1 MDEVRFILPEKK
13 AGRLHIL
20 AAVSGG
26 ADSVAM
32 LALLKEAA
40 GRRSFTLTAA
50 HFEHGI
56 RAEDSFADAAFVRA
70 LCGEWGI
77 PLIEGQAD
85 VPALAKACSVGL
97 ETAARQARYDFLMN
111 AREQAGA
118 DYIALAHHR
127 DDQAETVL
135 MHLLRGCGLRGAAG
149 MKTQDGVLYRPLLDI
164 PKETLVGYL
173 QNRGIPWREDATN
186 AVADNPRNA
195 LRLNVMPEIERIYP
209 GAKGAVCRFSEIAA
223 EEDAFMQRAVSSF
236 LDGRCVKLPFGWLI
250 GRESVSQ
257 PWEDV
262 RVLLMRAVNGLT
274 GVSREAA
281 VRAVSLAEQTDRVQ
295 SVQLENG
302 WTAERGGR
310 GLYLIREDWA
320 GLCEKPLI
328 LSDCMRLE
336 GGLGTLAAAKGRGIP
351 IRDNPFAQEL
361 NADALEGAVVRTRRD
376 GDFIHPLGAP
386 GRQKLSDYF
395 INRKIDRPLRDI
407 VPLIARGSEVLWVMG
422 VGISEKARLYEG
434 ARAVR
439 LELTDWPL
447 QKFGGQSNA

>member
-40 GRRSFTLTAA
+40 DGQPFTLTAA

-56 RAEDSFADAAFVRA
+56 RAEDSLADAAFVRT
-70 LCGEWGI
+70 LCGEWRI
-77 PLIEGQAD
+77 PLIEGHAD
-85 VPALAKACSVGL
+85 VPVLAKASSMGL
-97 ETAARQARYDFLMN
+97 ETAARQARYEFLMN

-135 MHLLRGCGLRGAAG
+135 MHLFRGCGLRGAVG
-149 MKTQDGVLYRPLLDI
+149 MKALDGVLYRPLLNVT
-164 PKETLVGYL
+164 KKTLVGYL
-173 QNRGIPWREDATN
+173 QMRGIPWREDATN
-186 AVADNPRNA
+186 GAADNPRNA

-236 LDGRCVKLPFGWLI
+236 LDGRCAKLPFGWLI
-250 GRESVSQ
+250 GLEGVRRS
-257 PWEDV
+257 WEDV
-262 RVLLMRAVNGLT
+262 RVLLMRAVNGLA

-281 VRAVSLAEQTDRVQ
+281 VRAVSLFEQTDRGL

-302 WTAERGGR
+302 WTAERGR
-310 GLYLIREDWA
+310 KGLYLIREDWR
-320 GLCEKPLI
+320 GMPEKPLI
-328 LSDCMRLE
+328 IPGSMTLA
-336 GGLGTLAAAKGRGIP
+336 GGLGTLSAAKGQGIP
-351 IRDNPFAQEL
+351 VRNCPYCQEL
-361 NADALEGAVVRTRRD
+361 NAEMLEGSVVRSRRD
-376 GDFIHPLGAP
+376 GDFIHPLGAS

-434 ARAVR
+434 TRAVR

-447 QKFGGQSNA
+447 QKFGGQSDA